1 MMRKRPMAVA
11 LLVCASCAGPEMLQ
25 EPVAEPAMDSGEVV
39 IRFAS
44 GPEALD
50 RFSPVRDPHLEDGEC
65 IVRAADIPGA
75 RTLSAHFPSASA
87 AKTSI
92 AVTVD
97 ADGWVLRYLETRSAE
112 PLGRSVEERRQL
124 EGVPRTVI
132 QLDYTTGEALAMNLG
147 LSEGPNVGVR
157 GHVLEFE
164 QAAVLGDLPG
174 RTEMVREFCRVIW

>member
-1 MMRKRPMAVA
+1 VIRKSPMAVA

-25 EPVAEPAMDSGEVV
+25 EPVAEPAMGSGQVV
-39 IRFAS
+39 VRFAS

-65 IVRAADIPGA
+65 AVRAAHIPGA
-75 RTLSAHFPSASA
+75 HTLWAHFPSANA
-87 AKTSI
+87 AETSI

-97 ADGWVLRYLETRSAE
+97 ADGWVLRFLETRSAE
-112 PLGRSVEERRQL
+112 PFGRSVDERRKL

-157 GHVLEFE
+157 GHVLDFE

-174 RTEMVREFCRVIW
+174 RTEMVLEFCRIMR